1 MFSRAQRGTSCATL
15 KVVREVLRCARND
28 NPVYEGCPPIFAVAF
43 CHVWCIVRPLKIP
56 MNAREEQAVET
67 TGSSFRISSAPVVP
81 FEENRPGETEA
92 FADLPRSYGQ
102 SIVFAM
108 ARDPETLFVYWDID
122 WPRVFAAAAPV
133 NRKVYLRLQDDAG
146 AEVDLISVEAMGKNC
161 EVNVEPGSSYRVD
174 IGYFDQTQ
182 TWRSAGA
189 SEIVQTPIDKMGTL
203 SAGDFALVPF
213 HITFQRLTEL
223 FRATRVDEGSLVQ
236 SLTHLQE
243 KSLHPEV
250 FGSLA
255 PEEREVYR
263 AMKASVSERTY
274 LPRIATDRVDEMR
287 LQKRLESVLG
297 FGAAAFE

>member
-1 MFSRAQRGTSCATL
+1 
-15 KVVREVLRCARND
+15 
-28 NPVYEGCPPIFAVAF
+28 
-43 CHVWCIVRPLKIP
+43 
-56 MNAREEQAVET
+56 MNTREENVTSAAD
-67 TGSSFRISSAPVVP
+67 SSFRISSSPVVDSQ
-81 FEENRPGETEA
+81 ENRTGEAEV

-108 ARDPETLFVYWDID
+108 ARDPETLFVYWDIN
-122 WPRVFAAAAPV
+122 WPQVFAAAAPA
-133 NRKVYLRLQDDAG
+133 NRKVYLRLQDDKG
-146 AEVDLISVEAMGKNC
+146 AEVNLIAVEPMSKNC
-161 EVNVEPGSSYRVD
+161 EVNVEPESSYHVD

-189 SEIVQTPIDKMGTL
+189 SEIVQTPANKIGSL

-243 KSLHPEV
+243 KSLHPEE

-274 LPRIATDRVDEMR
+274 LPRVRADRVDEAR
-287 LQKRLESVLG
+287 LQKKLESVLG
-297 FGAAAFE
+297 FGARVSSGDSLGGSSRSV

>member
-1 MFSRAQRGTSCATL
+1 
-15 KVVREVLRCARND
+15 
-28 NPVYEGCPPIFAVAF
+28 
-43 CHVWCIVRPLKIP
+43 

-67 TGSSFRISSAPVVP
+67 TDSSFRISSAPVVP
-81 FEENRPGETEA
+81 FEENRACETEV

-122 WPRVFAAAAPV
+122 WPQVFAAAAPV

-146 AEVDLISVEAMGKNC
+146 AEVDLITVEAMSKNC
-161 EVNVEPGSSYRVD
+161 EVNVQPGSSYRVD
-174 IGYFDQTQ
+174 VGYFDQTQ

-189 SEIVQTPIDKMGTL
+189 SEIVETPTDKMGTL

-287 LQKRLESVLG
+287 LQKKLEGVLG
-297 FGAAAFE
+297 FGARPSSSSLGGSGRGA